1 MALYSTIVIS
11 GNITRA
17 ESFDV
22 SGIPI
27 VEVSPVNKE
36 TAITNVQETEAISN
50 GTKSM
55 IIFDQGRSNTNA
67 VGFEIK
73 KAFSLND
80 LSDKNYLNEDGG
92 KCSENTEYEE
102 YEAYIPERECLKH
115 RDSAAT
121 LVEEMERL
129 EDIESEE
136 IQCQSLSTY
145 SIKGYDEADETSKS
159 GEQTPL
165 FYARPLVMAKSND
178 STVMAVENVSQHKK
192 ICTSMSEDDKLNI
205 DSCLVMDTFNDSAI
219 TSVQNVSKHNDQ
231 FTPMPGDGSELVPI
245 TQSNS
250 PVTLMGNVPKRI
262 ARIRGKGKK
271 SLVDLA
277 SVIHK
282 TRSVSATRD
291 SEMVVNESRGQ
302 DIEVQEL
309 I

>member
-1 MALYSTIVIS
+1 MALKSAIVFS

-17 ESFDV
+17 ESLDV

-36 TAITNVQETEAISN
+36 AADNAAEQEQGATSD

-55 IIFDQGRSNTNA
+55 IMVDLGRSNTNA

-80 LSDKNYLNEDGG
+80 LSDKTYLNEDDGR
-92 KCSENTEYEE
+92 CSENKEYEE
-102 YEAYIPERECLKH
+102 YEAYIPEMECLKH

-136 IQCQSLSTY
+136 IHCQTPSIY
-145 SIKGYDEADETSKS
+145 SIKGFDEADETCKS

-165 FYARPLVMAKSND
+165 FYARPLPANSND
-178 STVMAVENVSQHKK
+178 STVIAMADVSQHKNMSTP
-192 ICTSMSEDDKLNI
+192 ISEDDKLNI
-205 DSCLVMDTFNDSAI
+205 INGLVVDNFNDSAI
-219 TSVQNVSKHNDQ
+219 VSVENVPKDNDQ
-231 FTPMPGDGSELVPI
+231 FPPMPGDCNELVPI
-245 TQSNS
+245 TQRNS
-250 PVTLMGNVPKRI
+250 PDTLIEHIPKRRN
-262 ARIRGKGKK
+262 ARSRGKSTKT
-271 SLVDLA
+271 LVDLA

-282 TRSVSATRD
+282 TRSETATGD
-291 SEMVVNESRGQ
+291 NESSGQ
-302 DIEVQEL
+302 DIEIQEL